1 MIGCEPLMDV
11 IAACPESRCGL
22 WLGICPMNRP
32 ADFPDRV
39 PMDMSGR
46 TAPRPLMACGRAAIR
61 SAVLG
66 VAAML
71 VWAASAAGAD
81 GGAVLIPGSAGPA
94 VGTIGTGSS
103 GGSDSTAV
111 AAPAQAGAATPSAVP
126 DPDRPTLVAVVPAD
140 VLADYR
146 RWLGGRDP
154 LTINDFRGP
163 GARRDVVEVAL
174 MQQALVAGG
183 CKDSVT
189 FVEAPSYA
197 RELVE
202 LAGGRAAVSSTTAWG
217 NDVLPADSGV
227 VASPAMIDSGDFL
240 AGCYTTATDT
250 VAMHAQDRADL
261 ARLRFV
267 SCHDWSADWRALTIL
282 APAELEDVATWSAM
296 PRMVAAGRA
305 DVLLAPFQSTP
316 DLSMVVDG
324 ITLVPIPGLAVAL
337 AGSRH
342 YATARNASGASA
354 AAALAIGVPKLR
366 ADGVVLR
373 AYQQSGF
380 YNPAVIGWKRIVL

>member
-1 MIGCEPLMDV
+1 
-11 IAACPESRCGL
+11 
-22 WLGICPMNRP
+22 MNRP

-39 PMDMSGR
+39 PLD
-46 TAPRPLMACGRAAIR
+46 PPGRAAARRFGALARTAIR

-66 VAAML
+66 VALML
-71 VWAASAAGAD
+71 VSAASAAGAD
-81 GGAVLIPGSAGPA
+81 GGAALIPGSAAPA
-94 VGTIGTGSS
+94 VGTLGTGSS
-103 GGSDSTAV
+103 GGSDATAA
-111 AAPAQAGAATPSAVP
+111 AAPAQAGAATPAAP

-154 LTINDFRGP
+154 LTIGDFRGP

-183 CKDSVT
+183 CTDRVT

-202 LAGGRAAVSSTTAWG
+202 LSTGSAAVCSTTAWG
-217 NDVLPADSGV
+217 SDCLGADSGV

-316 DLSMVVDG
+316 DLSLVVDG

-342 YATARNASGASA
+342 FATAHTPAGARA